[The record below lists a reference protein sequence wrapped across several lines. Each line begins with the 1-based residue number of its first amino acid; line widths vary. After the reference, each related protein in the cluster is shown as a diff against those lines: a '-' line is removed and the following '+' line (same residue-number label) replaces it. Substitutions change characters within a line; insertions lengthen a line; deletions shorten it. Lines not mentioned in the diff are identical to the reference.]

1 MQATPTHRTQR
12 PDHQHHQHHQHCQ
25 CHTQVFAPSSR
36 TNPLFADVQLD
47 QQEDDLVDQANAE
60 ISREVV
66 FQLVEACKESSRD
79 DIEIAKLKEMCEQS
93 GVPLGATSGILELIV
108 SPDDTSGRVAW
119 KNFVVALCAQVG
131 GIEDVT
137 GFVRLLLDPGMF
149 GSDEGRIATVDFIEL
164 FNWWSS
170 IDISISAQLK
180 AALFTAISPET
191 RGEVCPSRFLSFPH
205 HASPYRPKGHCLQV
219 PCVSPMF
226 ACDGPLAPWSPVCP
240 ACLRIWRYC

>member
-1 MQATPTHRTQR
+1 MGWKPNGRGGASARMTLDTEPMYCAEQINIPENLGEVLKAYAKEVIRQN
-12 PDHQHHQHHQHCQ
+12 PDDIYEFSARY
-25 CHTQVFAPSSR
+25 FA
-36 TNPLFADVQLD
+36 QLD

-66 FQLVEACKESSRD
+66 FQLVEARKESSRD

-93 GVPLGATSGILELIV
+93 GVPLDATSGILDLIV

-170 IDISISAQLK
+170 IDISIGAQLK

-191 RGEVCPSRFLSFPH
+191 RGEDTMSYTDFMDALKT
-205 HASPYRPKGHCLQV
+205 ASE
-219 PCVSPMF
+219 
-226 ACDGPLAPWSPVCP
+226 
-240 ACLRIWRYC
+240 